1 MSHFNVYSSHP
12 IISPP
17 ESVGKEN
24 HYVSISSQDR
34 NLIKN
39 PDSDDFTIDLPQDY
53 VNVESVKLASSYF
66 PIVDNQF
73 SIQQNNVDLCFRFTS
88 AFNPLT
94 AEEITL
100 LDALSYVFISECIL
114 RGDYFRLRIRD
125 GRYNKNE
132 LANEIQNKMNQE
144 VTNRLARRIYS
155 TQRFRQWGDFNFLM
169 SYYIGSNEQSDTN
182 PVDLG
187 FNTRGGGQ
195 IDVYYNSQYP
205 SIIEAIKAFNE
216 KHSYNLPIPDLT
228 NGRVRTSLPIT
239 PEDLIAIARKSTP
252 LNPPIL
258 LAWDN
263 TLFEGLLREIDF
275 SRGEDSTT
283 YKMFRT
289 AEFEDIASISTTNA
303 SIYRSEKYDAS
314 VKKAFFDSGGYG
326 KFKIVVDEVTTK
338 FNIGNLV
345 DNFEIITDKENYYT
359 VEILN
364 LIREI
369 GRGNLSTY
377 KSNLDTSQFMPKLT
391 GYCDDVIFYTDDL
404 KWGLPI
410 YLGLEGFEET
420 EEFKYDTG
428 EFRETKGVYLP
439 TYDYY
444 DKSSP
449 KYQPF
454 KRLSAGFKEAS
465 IFLLVPTYQLDVKGE
480 PYFFMDLDKLNC
492 IDEVAPYKETEF
504 SLMNNMSTGNP
515 NSAFAK
521 LPLSILD
528 DVAYSGSQATTK
540 TYNPPLD
547 RLRKLSIRLRF
558 HNGRPVNFGVQPFS
572 FVLQITCAKKSFK

>member
-17 ESVGKEN
+17 ESTGKEN

-39 PDSDDFTIDLPQDY
+39 PDSDDFMIDLPQDY
-53 VNVESVKLASSYF
+53 LNVESVKLASSYF

-73 SIQQNNVDLCFRFTS
+73 SIQQNNVDLCFRFSST
-88 AFNPLT
+88 FNPLG
-94 AEEITL
+94 AEGITL
-100 LDALSYVFISECIL
+100 MDALSYAFVSECIL
-114 RGDYFRLRIRD
+114 RNDYFRVRIRD

-144 VTNRLARRIYS
+144 VTTRMARRIYS
-155 TQRFRQWGDFNFLM
+155 TTRFREWGDFKFLK
-169 SYYIGSNEQSDTN
+169 SFYVGANENSDTS
-182 PVDLG
+182 PVNLG
-187 FNTRGGGQ
+187 YSDKYQNQ
-195 IDVYYNSQYP
+195 INVFYNSQFP
-205 SIIEAIKAFNE
+205 NIIEAIKAFNK
-216 KHSYNLPIPDLT
+216 KHSYNLAIPDLSDT
-228 NGRVRTSLPIT
+228 RTSTTLDVSIDELVAIT
-239 PEDLIAIARKSTP
+239 RECTP

-258 LAWDN
+258 LAWSTHLIDI
-263 TLFEGLLREIDF
+263 LSEAIDF
-275 SRGEDSTT
+275 SKTDSDS
-283 YKMFRT
+283 YKMFR
-289 AEFEDIASISTTNA
+289 AGLDQEESLILKNDQFIYSSEYLASMKQ
-303 SIYRSEKYDAS
+303 R
-314 VKKAFFDSGGYG
+314 FFDLGGYD
-326 KFKIVVDEVTTK
+326 KFKIVIDEVTTR

-369 GRGNLSTY
+369 GRGALSTY
-377 KSNLDTSQFMPKLT
+377 QSKLDTSQFMPKST

-410 YLGLEGFEET
+410 YLGLEGFEIS

-428 EFRETKGVYLP
+428 EFRETNGISLP

-454 KRLSAGFKEAS
+454 KRLPGGFKEAS

-504 SLMNNMSTGNP
+504 SIMNNVSTGNP

-572 FVLQITCAKKSFK
+572 FVLQITCAKKSLK

>member
-1 MSHFNVYSSHP
+1 MSKFNVYSSHP

-17 ESVGKEN
+17 EAKDKEN

-53 VNVESVKLASSYF
+53 LNVESVKLASSYF

-88 AFNPLT
+88 AFNPLN
-94 AEEITL
+94 AKGITL
-100 LDALSYVFISECIL
+100 LDALSYVFVSESIL
-114 RGDYFRLRIRD
+114 RNDYFRIRIRD

-144 VTNRLARRIYS
+144 VTNRMARRIYS
-155 TQRFRQWGDFNFLM
+155 TQRFREWGDFKFLL
-169 SYYIGSNEQSDTN
+169 SYYVGANENSDTS

-187 FNTRGGGQ
+187 FTGVGGRQ
-195 IDVYYNSQYP
+195 IDVYYNSQYS
-205 SIIEAIKAFNE
+205 SIVDAIKAFNK
-216 KHSYNLPIPDLT
+216 KHSYDLPIPDLT
-228 NGRVRTSLPIT
+228 NSRIITTLPIT
-239 PEDLIAIARKSTP
+239 TEELISFARKSTP
-252 LNPPIL
+252 LDPPIL
-258 LAWDN
+258 LAWDSS
-263 TLFEGLLREIDF
+263 LFDGLRSEIDF
-275 SRGEDSTT
+275 SRGEDADT
-283 YKMFRT
+283 YKMFRGG
-289 AEFEDIASISTTNA
+289 FVDEDNVRTTNDTL
-303 SIYRSEKYDAS
+303 YTSEEYEAS
-314 VKKAFFDSGGYG
+314 VKKTFFDNGGYG
-326 KFKIVVDEVTTK
+326 KFKIVIDEVSTK

-369 GRGNLSTY
+369 GRGALSTY
-377 KSNLDTSQFMPKLT
+377 QSNLDTSQFMPKST

-410 YLGLEGFEET
+410 YLGLEGFEVT

-428 EFRETKGVYLP
+428 EFRETKGIYVP

-454 KRLSAGFKEAS
+454 KRLSGGFKEAS

-480 PYFFMDLDKLNC
+480 PYFFMDLDRLNC

-504 SLMNNMSTGNP
+504 SMMNNMSTGNP

-572 FVLQITCAKKSFK
+572 FVLQITCAKKSLK